1 MQFARRIAAETL
13 DVEGVAVPQ
22 GSVML
27 LNLAAANR
35 DPRKWGP
42 TADVLD
48 LTRVGANEHV
58 SFGGGAHFCLGA
70 ALARLEGQIALPTL
84 VRRFPRMAPA
94 YDEPAWGMRMVLR
107 GVERLPVTLG

>member
-1 MQFARRIAAETL
+1 M
-13 DVEGVAVPQ
+13 PQ

-35 DPRKWGP
+35 DPCKWGP
-42 TADVLD
+42 TADMLD

-70 ALARLEGQIALPTL
+70 ALARLEGQIVLPP
-84 VRRFPRMAPA
+84 RFVAS
-94 YDEPAWGMRMVLR
+94 PAWLPCTTRPP
-107 GVERLPVTLG
+107 GVCAWSFAA